1 MTIENNLF
9 IDGKRIDTDNIR
21 RGCKTTDVHAFIQN
35 DLFRFLTEIQ
45 VNYEDDTKK
54 PMMRSRLINLAII
67 DLIEILPGD
76 NTVQCPFEVDSIA
89 DGGNQQQKADDS
101 ESRLDWMVFNCLQ

>member
-1 MTIENNLF
+1 MET
-9 IDGKRIDTDNIR
+9 
-21 RGCKTTDVHAFIQN
+21 
-35 DLFRFLTEIQ
+35 
-45 VNYEDDTKK
+45 
-54 PMMRSRLINLAII
+54 II

-101 ESRLDWMVFNCLQ
+101 ESRLDWMVFDCLQ

>member
-1 MTIENNLF
+1 MET
-9 IDGKRIDTDNIR
+9 
-21 RGCKTTDVHAFIQN
+21 
-35 DLFRFLTEIQ
+35 
-45 VNYEDDTKK
+45 
-54 PMMRSRLINLAII
+54 II

-76 NTVQCPFEVDSIA
+76 DTIQCPLEVDSIA

>member
-1 MTIENNLF
+1 MTAEENLF
-9 IDGKRIDTDNIR
+9 VNGKRIDTENIR

-45 VNYEDDTKK
+45 VNYEADTKK

-67 DLIEILPGD
+67 DLIENLKDKSDREKIHYIQDL
-76 NTVQCPFEVDSIA
+76 
-89 DGGNQQQKADDS
+89 NQVYK
-101 ESRLDWMVFNCLQ
+101 EHYN